1 MAQPIRFF
9 DDADDPRR
17 EPEEVRL
24 RNLGL
29 FVHEDRRRIALGF
42 DITPFRERPSLE
54 VQVTNE
60 RGEQAGSM
68 TVIQAMESNFHLT
81 LHLRDQDP
89 TDLYQIDVVL
99 YYSGEDKERIEVDHK
114 RGQVDI
120 SRPGD
125 QTVWEQSS

>member
-1 MAQPIRFF
+1 MQPIRFF
-9 DDADDPRR
+9 DDAEDPRR
-17 EPEEVRL
+17 DPEEVRL

-29 FVHEDRRRIALGF
+29 YVYEDRRRVAIGF

-60 RGEQAGSM
+60 RGESAGSM

-81 LHLRDQDP
+81 LHLRDEAP
-89 TDLYQIDVVL
+89 TDLYEVEVVL
-99 YYSGEDKERIEVDHK
+99 YYPRENDERIEVDRK

-120 SRPGD
+120 TRPGD
-125 QTVWEQSS
+125 QTAWEQEE